1 MIGPAEQNHVEK
13 MVATFKASPAKS
25 SVVTGLVLILV
36 IAWVRLLGGKAGPAA
51 VQAAR
56 SMVAPAVA
64 MQEDDKPES
73 HRAGET
79 DRGLRQWAEQP
90 VKALGRNPFA
100 IPLDNYPQDGAA
112 ESAEASGDGY
122 WNLVR
127 KSMSARA
134 DQQEQRQILMDN
146 VRIAAGRL
154 KLESTIL
161 GMTPVAM
168 LNGHVVREGS
178 TLEGFEVLKIEA
190 REVIVE
196 REGVKLALL
205 MN

>member
-1 MIGPAEQNHVEK
+1 
-13 MVATFKASPAKS
+13 
-25 SVVTGLVLILV
+25 
-36 IAWVRLLGGKAGPAA
+36 LLGGKAGPAA
-51 VQAAR
+51 AQAAR
-56 SMVAPAVA
+56 SMVTPSGTSAVA
-64 MQEDDKPES
+64 MEADDKSELRRGGES
-73 HRAGET
+73 
-79 DRGLRQWAEQP
+79 DRDLRQWAEQP
-90 VKALGRNPFA
+90 VKPLVRNPFA
-100 IPLDNYPQDGAA
+100 IPLDNYPHDGAA

-134 DQQEQRQILMDN
+134 DQQEQRQILTDN

-168 LNGHVVREGS
+168 LNGRVVREGS